1 MARTTA
7 RTDVTAGR
15 FLSLAPGERIGQ
27 SVEFESEDASFA
39 GEMIM
44 RWSFEAAGAETRAT
58 ITAENVP
65 PGISQA
71 DHDAG
76 LRSSLENLACYLA

>member
-1 MARTTA
+1 VTT
-7 RTDVTAGR
+7 GR
-15 FLSLAPGERIGQ
+15 FLSLVPGERIVQ
-27 SVEFESEDASFA
+27 SVEFASADASFA

-44 RWSFEAAGAETRAT
+44 TWSFEPVPTGTRVT
-58 ITAENVP
+58 ITAEDVP

-76 LRSSLENLACYLA
+76 LRSSRENLARHVG